1 MPSFGSHLH
10 EYFREKKKKNVC
22 VVWVCFFFPTFS
34 AEWKLLLKPCSF
46 LPLFFFFLLS
56 SLFCEREF
64 LFSGQPHLQ
73 LQLTPQAIWLA
84 MEQNWL
90 HPIESSIAQTHWSAP
105 AYRIQGAD
113 PLCDKGHFF
122 LKLPFPLCWMKQHC
136 PWRKWSLRL
145 PLTSIWPLP
154 KITPLYIFLWHC
166 YCPGL

>member
-1 MPSFGSHLH
+1 MPSLGSHLH
-10 EYFREKKKKNVC
+10 EHFRKKKIEVC
-22 VVWVCFFFPTFS
+22 VIFFFPYLQCGMKTAF
-34 AEWKLLLKPCSF
+34 ETMFFFC
-46 LPLFFFFLLS
+46 LFIFFFLFF

-64 LFSGQPHLQ
+64 LFSGQPHSQ

-90 HPIESSIAQTHWSAP
+90 HPVESSIAQTHWSAP

-136 PWRKWSLRL
+136 LWRKWSLRL
-145 PLTSIWPLP
+145 PLTSIWSLP

-166 YCPGL
+166 YGPGL